1 MTNELR
7 TVYQTILEVI
17 SDMVPNRRTPY
28 IHPADDTD
36 KGNGFTYKIH
46 RSAGFNHIWPVVLER
61 LEAQGITWYLSVN
74 RYKDEET
81 KDVVPTK
88 WYGIRSV
95 KHSKTTK

>member
-7 TVYQTILEVI
+7 TVYQTIVEVI
-17 SDMVPNRRTPY
+17 TDLEPGRRLPY
-28 IHPADDTD
+28 IHPADDTEV
-36 KGNGFTYKIH
+36 GNGYTYKIH
-46 RSAGFNHIWPVVLER
+46 RTVGLNHIWPVVLER
-61 LEAQGITWYLSVN
+61 LEAKGITWYLSVN